1 MNNDLNDLVKRGAVC
16 DMLHEEMGAWGNC
29 ADEIEALLKAND
41 ALFKIPAVDA
51 VEVVHG
57 RWVPIKVPNQWDK
70 GKCSACSC
78 VFTSSVWG
86 TAYCPNCGARMD
98 GEQNVHSK

>member
-41 ALFKIPAVDA
+41 ALWKIPAVDA
-51 VEVVHG
+51 VAVVRCRECLYWQDNNGGYPHEEC
-57 RWVPIKVPNQWDK
+57 RWGK
-70 GKCSACSC
+70 GETPDADDFCS
-78 VFTSSVWG
+78 
-86 TAYCPNCGARMD
+86 Y
-98 GEQNVHSK
+98 GERKGDD